1 MLRRRDSVASDSRC
15 PNSPLI
21 DFNGEILICGWPRSA
36 GEGHIICWA
45 NAGQRR
51 TAPNPSSW
59 QELPQKKKTS
69 TGTVARGNHCSINSS
84 LTGED
89 AILVMYVQSGS
100 LSLFSALFVSHNE
113 KQWTSDAP
121 INNYW
126 LITKCQGH
134 GSTWNKLVGWI
145 YSSKINLK
153 IKHSPTL
160 VCYAF
165 MMWHDV

>member
-1 MLRRRDSVASDSRC
+1 MVKYWFVAGQGLPERATS
-15 PNSPLI
+15 
-21 DFNGEILICGWPRSA
+21 SA
-36 GEGHIICWA
+36 GLMQDRGELLPIHHPDR
-45 NAGQRR
+45 NYHRR
-51 TAPNPSSW
+51 
-59 QELPQKKKTS
+59 KKTS

-121 INNYW
+121 ISNYW

-134 GSTWNKLVGWI
+134 GSTWNKLVCWI
-145 YSSKINLK
+145 YSSKRNLK
-153 IKHSPTL
+153 IKHSATL

-165 MMWHDV
+165 MMWHYDV